1 MIEWI
6 VSSSV
11 LILIVIA
18 LRFVLKGK
26 ISPRMRCFLWAVV
39 MLRLLIPFSFGATDF
54 SAVQGVSNVSQ
65 VKEFNSLAPVEN
77 ISRLDG
83 ESAEITY
90 RDSVLYGRSKTAYEP
105 DKSVLFKPAEYF
117 DRMERMLFLRKAAS
131 IVWLGGIALMTAV
144 FLFSNLR
151 FASMLKCSCTVKKQ
165 ATENNR

>member
-54 SAVQGVSNVSQ
+54 RAVQGVANVSQ

-90 RDSVLYGRSKTAYEP
+90 RDSVLYGRSNTAYEP
-105 DKSVLFKPAEYF
+105 DKSVLFKSAEYF
-117 DRMERMLFLRKAAS
+117 DRMERMLFLRKTAS
-131 IVWLGGIALMTAV
+131 IVWLGGMALMTAV